1 MKYKIIADVNSDY
14 KNRLKSYK
22 NFLFEKEGEKVMT
35 FSQDEFFNPEEDMTK
50 DEVDAYNAGWCIAF
64 AVAKHH
70 LDMWFPE
77 LTEDNNG

>member
-1 MKYKIIADVNSDY
+1 MKYKVIADVNSDY
-14 KNRLKSYK
+14 KDKLKSYRNTLIEMQK
-22 NFLFEKEGEKVMT
+22 EKTTPKVPMYEYDCYM
-35 FSQDEFFNPEEDMTK
+35 SDEEWE
-50 DEVDAYNAGWCIAF
+50 AYNAGWCLAF

>member
-14 KNRLKSYK
+14 KDKLKSYR
-22 NFLFEKEGEKVMT
+22 NCLTEKQREKTNYVVSEWDPDSYMT
-35 FSQDEFFNPEEDMTK
+35 EE
-50 DEVDAYNAGWCIAF
+50 EVDAYNAGWCLAF

-70 LDMWFPE
+70 LNMWFPE